1 MTTGRINQVTTFHS
15 PTSQRTWSKHLLLV
29 VGKPLSQVGVRHQQ
43 LKIQMR
49 PRNAFHG
56 CTSKSEPANETP
68 CSPIS
73 QISDTLLPVTEK
85 QQRSWS
91 SERTT
96 HNRQSIQR
104 MSRTVMADS
113 QVVNCNRFSYQQVI
127 HILPPLQ
134 APSRYSSLRGND
146 RINPHISS
154 DPSPSQ
160 STLFVR

>member
-73 QISDTLLPVTEK
+73 QISDTLLPVTVKATAIMAFRENYS
-85 QQRSWS
+85 QPA
-91 SERTT
+91 E
-96 HNRQSIQR
+96 HPEDV
-104 MSRTVMADS
+104 RTVMADS